1 MALGGSL
8 QIRISDSKTE
18 LPQID
23 CCLSLPGPVPS
34 KNKSDPCGRFSPRIS
49 HYLEKTIMKTLSENP
64 IRAFQPVTSKLLA
77 NIATK
82 CVCIGLLDAAL
93 LHAASPLEE
102 ANPIKPLPKPPL
114 GISSSLSELKEPP
127 SPERVRLGRW
137 LFYDKRL
144 SADGCVS
151 CASCHQSEH
160 AFSESTPHSTGI
172 RGQKGGRKAP
182 SFVNQAWTLYPHF
195 FWDGRAGSF
204 GGAGAWPDCQPD

>member
-1 MALGGSL
+1 
-8 QIRISDSKTE
+8 
-18 LPQID
+18 
-23 CCLSLPGPVPS
+23 
-34 KNKSDPCGRFSPRIS
+34 
-49 HYLEKTIMKTLSENP
+49 MKTLSENP
-64 IRAFQPVTSKLLA
+64 IRAFQPITSKLLA
-77 NIATK
+77 NIAMK
-82 CVCIGLLDAAL
+82 CTCIGLLNAAL

-144 SADGCVS
+144 SADGSVS

-160 AFSESTPHSTGI
+160 AFSESTPNSTGI

-182 SFVNQAWTLYPHF
+182 SFVNQAWTLYRISSGTFAPVRWKEQAIGPIANPIGMHNTH
-195 FWDGRAGSF
+195 RATIKSLNVVAGSNRSF
-204 GGAGAWPDCQPD
+204 KEAKVERLIAKES